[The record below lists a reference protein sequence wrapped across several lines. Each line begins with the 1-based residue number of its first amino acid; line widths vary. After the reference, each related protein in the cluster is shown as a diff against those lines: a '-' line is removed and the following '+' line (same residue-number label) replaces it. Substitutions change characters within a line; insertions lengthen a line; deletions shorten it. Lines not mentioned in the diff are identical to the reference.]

1 MSLRGGRYE
10 IIRTIASGGM
20 AVVHLGR
27 ALGVG
32 GFERLVAVKVMHPH
46 VASEPECV
54 DMFLDEARLAARIRH
69 PNVVGTIDVSEDEQG
84 VFLVMEYV
92 EGPSFQAVLRELKKK
107 KADRPLDVMLRIFI
121 DALHGL
127 HAAHELDDA
136 DGSPLNLVHRDVSPQ
151 NILVGVD
158 GIARITDFGVA
169 RAETRLSTTQ
179 SGQIKGKFAFMAP
192 EQVRML
198 PVDRRADVYAA
209 GVLLWEILTGKKLV
223 EADNELAIITQ
234 ILTQKWQLPHEV
246 NEAVPRPLSDACMRA
261 IQASPDA
268 RYPTTTAFAEALEVA
283 AKESGVAIAT
293 ARQVSTFIRELNAH
307 ESPGDLGPVSN
318 RPNRNSMPPSSM
330 ASRPPPPVAS
340 RPPPPPSA
348 AATDGAE
355 PTPEPALSITQE
367 NAALTSSAGP
377 INERQ
382 RRRKSA
388 RLLTMAVAAPV
399 VLIAGWLIFR
409 SSVDEASGAEDAR
422 QAAPPQAT
430 AASPVPME
438 QTKEPAPA
446 PTLVVPAAS
455 RPPAEADDSDAG
467 AAVPAAAPS
476 ASPKPARATVSPVKP
491 PVFRPRE
498 L

>member
-69 PNVVGTIDVSEDEQG
+69 PNVVGTIDVSEDELG

-92 EGPSFQAVLRELKKK
+92 EGPSFHAVLRELKKK
-107 KADRPLDVMLRIFI
+107 KAERPLEVMLRIFI

-127 HAAHELDDA
+127 HAAHELNDA

-151 NILVGVD
+151 NILIGVD

-261 IQASPDA
+261 MMASPDA
-268 RYPTTTAFAEALEVA
+268 RYPTTAAFAEALEGA
-283 AKESGVAIAT
+283 AKEAGIAIAT

-307 ESPGDLGPVSN
+307 EAAGDMPGPISN
-318 RPNRNSMPPSSM
+318 RPLRNTIPPSN

-340 RPPPPPSA
+340 KPPPSLSSPPPPEA
-348 AATDGAE
+348 ASGAPVD
-355 PTPEPALSITQE
+355 PTPAFSVTQQG
-367 NAALTSSAGP
+367 LTSSAAP
-377 INERQ
+377 KD
-382 RRRKSA
+382 RRRGA
-388 RLLTMAVAAPV
+388 RMVTLAIAAPV
-399 VLIAGWLIFR
+399 LLVGAWLLVR
-409 SSVDEASGAEDAR
+409 STTEEASGAQDVR
-422 QAAPPQAT
+422 PAAPAT
-430 AASPVPME
+430 TSSPASSPVVAEPKKEEPTPAAS
-438 QTKEPAPA
+438 A
-446 PTLVVPAAS
+446 VVPAATQTQ
-455 RPPAEADDSDAG
+455 DDPDAG
-467 AAVPAAAPS
+467 AALPVPSALTRPMKAPS
-476 ASPKPARATVSPVKP
+476 NPVKP

>member
-107 KADRPLDVMLRIFI
+107 KAERPLDVMLRIFI

-127 HAAHELDDA
+127 HAAHELNDA

-151 NILVGVD
+151 NILIGVD
-158 GIARITDFGVA
+158 GIA

-198 PVDRRADVYAA
+198 PVDRRADIYAA
-209 GVLLWEILTGKKLV
+209 GVLLWEVLTGKKLV

-234 ILTQKWQLPHEV
+234 ILTQKWKLPHEV
-246 NEAVPRPLSDACMRA
+246 NEAVPRPLSDVCMRA
-261 IQASPDA
+261 MQASPDA
-268 RYPTTTAFAEALEVA
+268 RYPTTTAFAEALEGA
-283 AKESGVAIAT
+283 AKEAGIEVAT
-293 ARQVSTFIRELNAH
+293 ARQVSTFIRDLNAH
-307 ESPGDLGPVSN
+307 EAAGDMPGPVSN
-318 RPNRNSMPPSSM
+318 RPLRNTIPPSNASKPPGAL
-330 ASRPPPPVAS
+330 ASRPPPALS
-340 RPPPPPSA
+340 SKPPSG
-348 AATDGAE
+348 AATGDGASVE
-355 PTPEPALSITQE
+355 PTPEPAFSVTQE
-367 NAALTSSAGP
+367 GAVLSSSAAP
-377 INERQ
+377 KE
-382 RRRKSA
+382 RRKAA
-388 RLLTMAVAAPV
+388 RLVTIAIAAPV
-399 VLIAGWLIFR
+399 LLVGAWLLVR
-409 SSVDEASGAEDAR
+409 STTEEASGAQDAR
-422 QAAPPQAT
+422 PAAPAMTSSPAESPVAAEPRKEAPIP
-430 AASPVPME
+430 AAS
-438 QTKEPAPA
+438 A
-446 PTLVVPAAS
+446 VVPAATQTQ
-455 RPPAEADDSDAG
+455 DDSDAG
-467 AAVPAAAPS
+467 PAVPAAASS
-476 ASPKPARATVSPVKP
+476 ASTKPLKATANPVKP

>member
-69 PNVVGTIDVSEDEQG
+69 PNVVGTIDVSEDELG

-107 KADRPLDVMLRIFI
+107 KAERPLDVMLRIFI

-127 HAAHELDDA
+127 HAAHELNDA

-151 NILVGVD
+151 NILIGVD

-209 GVLLWEILTGKKLV
+209 GVLLWEVLTGKKLV

-246 NEAVPRPLSDACMRA
+246 NEAAPRPLSDVCMRA
-261 IQASPDA
+261 MMASPDA
-268 RYPTTTAFAEALEVA
+268 RYPTTAAFAEALEVA
-283 AKESGVAIAT
+283 AKEAGIAVAT

-307 ESPGDLGPVSN
+307 EAAGDMPGPVSN
-318 RPNRNSMPPSSM
+318 RPLRNTIPPSN

-340 RPPPPPSA
+340 RPPPSLSSPPRPEA
-348 AATDGAE
+348 ASGAPVE
-355 PTPEPALSITQE
+355 PTPEPAFSVTQQG
-367 NAALTSSAGP
+367 AVLTSSAAP
-377 INERQ
+377 KE
-382 RRRKSA
+382 RRRGA
-388 RLLTMAVAAPV
+388 RMVTLAIAAPV
-399 VLIAGWLIFR
+399 LLVGAWLLVR
-409 SSVDEASGAEDAR
+409 STTEEASGAQDAR
-422 QAAPPQAT
+422 LAAPAMTSSPAE
-430 AASPVPME
+430 SPVVAEPKAAE
-438 QTKEPAPA
+438 PKKEEPTPA
-446 PTLVVPAAS
+446 
-455 RPPAEADDSDAG
+455 
-467 AAVPAAAPS
+467 
-476 ASPKPARATVSPVKP
+476 
-491 PVFRPRE
+491 
-498 L
+498 

>member
-92 EGPSFQAVLRELKKK
+92 EGPSFHAVLRELKKK
-107 KADRPLDVMLRIFI
+107 NAERPLDVMLRIFI
-121 DALHGL
+121 DALAGL
-127 HAAHELDDA
+127 HAAHELTDA
-136 DGSPLNLVHRDVSPQ
+136 DGSPLHLVHRDVSPQ
-151 NILVGVD
+151 NILIGVD

-223 EADNELAIITQ
+223 EADNELAIISQ
-234 ILTQKWQLPHEV
+234 ILMQNWKLPHEV
-246 NEAVPRPLSDACMRA
+246 SEAVPRPLSDACMRA

-268 RYPTTTAFAEALEVA
+268 RYPTAAAFAEAIEA
-283 AKESGVAIAT
+283 AAGESGVAIAT

-307 ESPGDLGPVSN
+307 ESPGELPGPVSS
-318 RPNRNSMPPSSM
+318 RSAHPSFPPPSHRSKPPL
-330 ASRPPPPVAS
+330 ASRPPPSS
-340 RPPPPPSA
+340 RAGEP
-348 AATDGAE
+348 AE
-355 PTPEPALSITQE
+355 PTRDPAISVTEGGAVLS
-367 NAALTSSAGP
+367 AAPKEG
-377 INERQ
+377 
-382 RRRKSA
+382 RKSA
-388 RLLTMAVAAPV
+388 RLVTLAVAAPV
-399 VLIAGWLIFR
+399 ILIAAWFLLR
-409 SSVDEASGAEDAR
+409 RAAEEASGAENAR
-422 QAAPPQAT
+422 AAATLPTSAPAERPAAAEPP
-430 AASPVPME
+430 
-438 QTKEPAPA
+438 KREPAPE
-446 PTLVVPAAS
+446 PSSVVPAAA
-455 RPPAEADDSDAG
+455 RPDDDPDAG
-467 AAVPAAAPS
+467 AAVPAAASS
-476 ASPKPARATVSPVKP
+476 AFVRPGKGPAAPVKP